1 MDRLSSLPQQ
11 PPQEG
16 LDPKLRALTGLSV
29 LPVVA
34 PAAPPV
40 PPNPPPPSRHD
51 FAANAKADVSN
62 VGGVV
67 VVPAATA
74 PPRVGKDPKL
84 MDVVHGG
91 YDRVVVVPPNKSASA
106 PPPPAPPTLL
116 LPNLTSAESLV
127 AWNRIHSS
135 SNPPSDKCMEDGG
148 AIADEGDGGRRD
160 DGDDGEA
167 ATATATATATAAP
180 AAPTPPT
187 TAAIG
192 GGGSSATTTAL
203 HHTTNSNFWLREE
216 EDRFLQGLNLYGW
229 GNWKRIQAV
238 VRTRTNKQIKSHA
251 QKRERTNPDVRDK
264 YARGVVRR
272 GRISS
277 RALAE
282 EATEAA
288 AGVDDAEALANGGIG
303 DDDVVARGGDVGVAG
318 AEIPSLDR
326 ARMDVYGTTGDDGDC
341 PPGGGGGRGANSRSR
356 SRYRRQ
362 ATDVLEHRHRQRQRP
377 NQQQQQQQGLV
388 GDQCVNSSPAMPP
401 LPPHNWHIA
410 EAASQ
415 PRPRQQQHRISLHS
429 IDHSRSPHH
438 FRCMPTVHR
447 PPPPHGEPAYSSTAI
462 PVPGT
467 TECAQL
473 LTSIV
478 HAAGMPADAA
488 NAMHAASPPPATL
501 RPGMRV
507 FSRRGGLD
515 VKSWYPGHVYSA
527 RVDPNNMANG
537 AAGRRGGGVPLIYH
551 VRFDDGTEDPHVPEA
566 DVSCGAYYDEL
577 HRQRSRA
584 GGEWASRSA
593 EEVYN
598 SFLRKEPLRHQPW
611 GEERGAAGK
620 HDTNR
625 RCDGRQ
631 EQGRTAGQLDLL
643 FTASQIATPGE
654 GATNMREATARDD
667 CYDVYNRTRVEGEQQ
682 MMALV

>member
-1 MDRLSSLPQQ
+1 
-11 PPQEG
+11 
-16 LDPKLRALTGLSV
+16 
-29 LPVVA
+29 
-34 PAAPPV
+34 
-40 PPNPPPPSRHD
+40 
-51 FAANAKADVSN
+51 
-62 VGGVV
+62 
-67 VVPAATA
+67 
-74 PPRVGKDPKL
+74 VGKDPKL

-91 YDRVVVVPPNKSASA
+91 YDRVVVVPPNKSAA
-106 PPPPAPPTLL
+106 APPTLL

-135 SNPPSDKCMEDGG
+135 NPPSDVHGGGGGGLAAASRVVRDGGRETTNDEGVGGATEEHNGGDGDGGKCMEDGG
-148 AIADEGDGGRRD
+148 AIAGGGRRD
-160 DGDDGEA
+160 DGDNGEA
-167 ATATATATATAAP
+167 ATATATASP

-187 TAAIG
+187 PTTAAV

-288 AGVDDAEALANGGIG
+288 AGVDAAEALANGGIG
-303 DDDVVARGGDVGVAG
+303 DDDVVARGGGGGDAGVAG
-318 AEIPSLDR
+318 VEIPSLDR
-326 ARMDVYGTTGDDGDC
+326 ARMDVYGTTGDDGDR
-341 PPGGGGGRGANSRSR
+341 PPGGGGGRGENSRSR

-362 ATDVLEHRHRQRQRP
+362 AADVLEHRHRQRQRP

-527 RVDPNNMANG
+527 RVDPNNMAHA

-577 HRQRSRA
+577 YRQRSRA